1 MRRTS
6 THVPLS
12 RYLFFVLEAVRDFS
26 TTGAVAPSSAA
37 LARAL
42 TARARALPPAGL
54 RILEIG
60 AGTGAAT
67 ALLLPLVAH
76 GAELDVIEPNPRF
89 VGHLQALTSTIAP
102 PSAHRTGRV
111 TIHRTT
117 LEEFH
122 PAQTYDVIV
131 SGLPLKNFPPDRVRA
146 LMTKTLAL
154 LSPQG
159 SFTAFSYLGAERL
172 RALTADREALL
183 AHLKVDEIVHDLRRT
198 HGDGCVRVWANLPP
212 AEAWSLRAPADQPA
226 PAPW

>member
-12 RYLFFVLEAVRDFS
+12 RYLFFVLEAACDFT

-60 AGTGAAT
+60 AGTGPAT

-76 GAELDVIEPNPRF
+76 GAALDVIEPNPRF
-89 VGHLQALTSTIAP
+89 VAHLQAMATKIAP
-102 PSAHRTGRV
+102 HTAHGSGRV
-111 TIHRTT
+111 TIHQTS
-117 LEEFH
+117 LEDFH
-122 PAQTYDVIV
+122 SAQTYDVIV
-131 SGLPLKNFPPDRVRA
+131 SGLPLKNFTPDRVRA

-154 LSPQG
+154 LSPHG
-159 SFTAFSYLGAERL
+159 SFTAFSYLGAERI
-172 RALTADREALL
+172 RALTAKREALL
-183 AHLKVDEIVHDLRRT
+183 AHLKVEEIVHDLRQT
-198 HGDGCVRVWANLPP
+198 HGDGSVRVWANLPP
-212 AEAWSLRAPADQPA
+212 AEAWSLRAPAKQPA
-226 PAPW
+226 PAPR